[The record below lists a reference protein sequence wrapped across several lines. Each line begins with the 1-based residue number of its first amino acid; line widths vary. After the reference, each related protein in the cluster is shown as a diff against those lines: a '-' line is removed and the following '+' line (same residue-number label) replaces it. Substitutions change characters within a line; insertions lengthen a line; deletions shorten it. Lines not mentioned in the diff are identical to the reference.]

1 MSIVCSI
8 CGGTDVKC
16 AAVVDPNTKEFL
28 DFGYEAFLDGQC
40 DVCGNVPLT
49 DPDEVQADIEKLWA
63 EHLAKHG
70 KTPSYAYCEVVH
82 LNHEGSERRFIRIGN
97 QTQPEPTKKVF
108 AYCDNLA
115 ALKALAVPNL
125 ESGREF
131 TVIGINA
138 FATKIP

>member
-1 MSIVCSI
+1 MAIVCSI

-63 EHLAKHG
+63 EHRAKHG
-70 KTPSYAYCEVVH
+70 KASSYAYCEVVH

-97 QTQPEPTKKVF
+97 KTQPEPTKKVF
-108 AYCDNLA
+108 ACCDDIA
-115 ALKALAVPNL
+115 SLKALAVPDL

-131 TVIGINA
+131 TVIGIET